1 MDKVTDS
8 DINISIEFL
17 KEHKDITLMSN
28 GIPVAK
34 IDSAYMANVFQ
45 ELKQLRAE
53 NARMAELIEMQHE
66 LIMFPLVHADPDH
79 AILRDKLDAAIDAYE
94 RFQKG
99 DGNG

>member
-8 DINISIEFL
+8 DIEDSIEFFTLYPKSTLVIDGQHSGIVSGALL
-17 KEHKDITLMSN
+17 K
-28 GIPVAK
+28 
-34 IDSAYMANVFQ
+34 SAFV